1 MKIWSKQWFPLL
13 SSTLNINNF
22 LYNGTNWFKFSTFFC
37 LQLPSLYLIAKKK
50 KEKKEKSGC
59 FSWMLC
65 TLLSGLSDFQLDPRG
80 RNQGFYNV
88 VCQRMFLFCKSQG
101 LIIFY
106 FMTLKSVI
114 YRRFLFMAYLNLW
127 ISRCL
132 TNLIFRKHE
141 KINSPFSIVDLFL
154 FHARWKT
161 SLYAN
166 ECI

>member
-1 MKIWSKQWFPLL
+1 MERIDL
-13 SSTLNINNF
+13 SSLPF
-22 LYNGTNWFKFSTFFC
+22 LPPASKFIFDC
-37 LQLPSLYLIAKKK
+37 QKK

-88 VCQRMFLFCKSQG
+88 VCQRMFLFCKRPG
-101 LIIFY
+101 LDHILFHDFKIGH
-106 FMTLKSVI
+106 LREILI
-114 YRRFLFMAYLNLW
+114 YGLPYLW

>member
-1 MKIWSKQWFPLL
+1 MTPFKWIKMFIYPHQGDFDFSKHWLQAVCIFFNKWKYGVNNGFRWWNFFLL

-50 KEKKEKSGC
+50 KGKKEKSGC

-88 VCQRMFLFCKSQG
+88 VCQRMFLFCKRPG
-101 LIIFY
+101 LDHI
-106 FMTLKSVI
+106 
-114 YRRFLFMAYLNLW
+114 
-127 ISRCL
+127 
-132 TNLIFRKHE
+132 
-141 KINSPFSIVDLFL
+141 L
-154 FHARWKT
+154 FHDFKIGHLREI
-161 SLYAN
+161 LIYGLP
-166 ECI
+166 